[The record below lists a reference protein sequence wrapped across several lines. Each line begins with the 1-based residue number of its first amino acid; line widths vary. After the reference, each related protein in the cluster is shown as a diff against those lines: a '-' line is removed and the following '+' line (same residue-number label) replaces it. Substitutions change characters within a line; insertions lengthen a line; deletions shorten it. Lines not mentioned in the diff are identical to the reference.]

1 MAETNGLL
9 NRRTG
14 KSGTEGSNPSVS
26 ATHSIISKT
35 CVETVGLPT
44 FLPTFKCGLTADCF
58 APRKHPHPFK
68 NLPNRDPTGVAPPI
82 LADGTHSSFLHT
94 ILRVWLA
101 RFHSQLKASHP
112 GDVHASAGELEH

>member
-1 MAETNGLL
+1 
-9 NRRTG
+9 
-14 KSGTEGSNPSVS
+14 
-26 ATHSIISKT
+26 
-35 CVETVGLPT
+35 VETVGLPT

-58 APRKHPHPFK
+58 APRKHP
-68 NLPNRDPTGVAPPI
+68 PTPLKTCPTETPPGWHPPI